1 MTVYGSGYISAASC
15 AVSLMHQALFA
26 FLQTVVNDCPFLP
39 RELLCPSMPRVARD
53 CGSSALMFLQAWAGN
68 AMRGW
73 RRPHRRRPIRNE
85 YFRKLLYRA
94 QTCDGVIHHTRAE
107 ADGDTEHFGGN
118 TSE

>member
-1 MTVYGSGYISAASC
+1 MQVQRSHKACFQIARIVTSERRGHTG
-15 AVSLMHQALFA
+15 
-26 FLQTVVNDCPFLP
+26 
-39 RELLCPSMPRVARD
+39 CPSMPRVAGD
-53 CGSSALMFLQAWAGN
+53 GGSSALMFLHAWTGN

-73 RRPHRRRPIRNE
+73 RRPHRRRPIGNE

-94 QTCDGVIHHTRAE
+94 KTCDGVIHHTRAE

>member
-15 AVSLMHQALFA
+15 AVSLMHLAFFA
-26 FLQTVVNDCPFLP
+26 FLQTVVNERPFLQ
-39 RELLCPSMPRVARD
+39 RELLCPSMPRVAGD